1 MKVLEQN
8 AGKDV
13 TKLFKTIHP
22 PKTLEKFLND
32 DNLVGYIDVEEAT
45 KIGGGKSAEDFR
57 IEQARKSLRNVD
69 TVRSFNSPL
78 FLVALM
84 SPSQIVCLDEFEEIA
99 QSILTE
105 MAASYYSTGCTLRS
119 FPLVVFRRD

>member
-32 DNLVGYIDVEEAT
+32 DNLVGYIDVDEAT

-69 TVRSFNSPL
+69 TVCAFDSS
-78 FLVALM
+78 
-84 SPSQIVCLDEFEEIA
+84 
-99 QSILTE
+99 
-105 MAASYYSTGCTLRS
+105 LRW
-119 FPLVVFRRD
+119 LR